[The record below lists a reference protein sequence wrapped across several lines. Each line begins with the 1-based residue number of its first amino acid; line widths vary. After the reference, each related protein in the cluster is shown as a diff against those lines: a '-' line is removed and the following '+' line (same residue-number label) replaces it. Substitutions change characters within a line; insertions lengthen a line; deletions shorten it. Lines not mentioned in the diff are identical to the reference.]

1 MEDTGDR
8 SSRGAI
14 LGPFTLEAPIGR
26 GGMGEVWRGRHTRD
40 GAPIAVKMITAELS
54 HSAESRARFREE
66 VRAVARLDHPNVI
79 LLLDYGEAPVE
90 AERWTAGRLRSG
102 SPYLVME
109 LCSAGAIRREASAW
123 VWSELRALLRSL
135 LGALAYAHARGVIH
149 RDLRTARTHS
159 RRGAA
164 DRNANDHVALA
175 EP

>member
-40 GAPIAVKMITAELS
+40 GAPIAAKMITAELS

-109 LCSAGAIRREASAW
+109 LTSSPSSC
-123 VWSELRALLRSL
+123 RAL
-135 LGALAYAHARGVIH
+135 GA
-149 RDLRTARTHS
+149 S
-159 RRGAA
+159 
-164 DRNANDHVALA
+164 
-175 EP
+175 